1 VSLHYC
7 IAEALKAVVESLKVG
22 ASTRAACILG
32 DKILLEETG
41 KQFKKE
47 KDLKKGIKTST
58 YVMLLKSKVVTL
70 VPSSQG

>member
-47 KDLKKGIKTST
+47 KDLKKGKKTST
-58 YVMLLKSKVVTL
+58 SHM
-70 VPSSQG
+70 